1 MWGESKTLSLE
12 IVYTD
17 WPMKPIQAAQIPK
30 PDYPVRIIQFGTG
43 NFLRGFVDWMVQLM
57 NEQLDYQ
64 TSVHI
69 IQSHGKQIPSSFVEQ
84 QYNYHVLIRG
94 IAQGIQV
101 DEVKLV
107 TCIQGISNPH
117 IDHRSFLDLA
127 HLPELQIIV
136 SNTTEAGIKFQNGDG
151 SPTSPSQFF
160 PGNLTA
166 LLHERFSHFDGDRA
180 KGVFVLPCELIANNG
195 DILKAC
201 VLDYAKEW
209 RLSPEFEKWVDEAVH
224 FCNTLVDRIVPGF
237 PKEAVHDGL
246 LQFEDKLMVMAEP
259 YHFWA
264 VSCKKSLNSVF
275 PAAAAGLEF
284 LEVDDLEPYR
294 NRKVRI
300 LNGAHTAMVPY
311 AYLKGFRTVRAVI
324 EDNTLGEWVSALLAE
339 EVVPGLDN
347 QDAIQFA
354 EAVLDRFRNP
364 FIQHELASIAL
375 NCISKFRVRVLP
387 SILSYHSLNGEWPE
401 RLTEAFAALLRFYK
415 GSWKGEIL
423 PIQDEPELTAI
434 FVDAWSMPT
443 LEKTV
448 STLLQSEALWHMDLS
463 VYKDLQEKIICA
475 LKSWE

>member
-12 IVYTD
+12 IVYSYSS
-17 WPMKPIQAAQIPK
+17 MKPIHAAHIPK

-64 TSVHI
+64 SGVHI
-69 IQSHGKQIPSSFVEQ
+69 IQSHGKQIPSSFIEQ

-94 IAQGIQV
+94 IARGRQV

-127 HLPELQIIV
+127 HLPELKIIV

-151 SPTSPSQFF
+151 SPTSPSQLF

-166 LLHERFSHFDGDRA
+166 LLYERFTHFDGDKA

-195 DILKAC
+195 EILKAC
-201 VLDYAKEW
+201 VLNYAQDW
-209 RLSPEFEKWVDEAVH
+209 SLSAEFTDWIEEAVH
-224 FCNTLVDRIVPGF
+224 FCNTLVDRIVPGY
-237 PKEAVHDGL
+237 PKEAVQGAQ
-246 LQFEDKLMVMAEP
+246 LQFEDKLLVMAEP

-264 VSCKKSLNSVF
+264 VSCKKSLNTVF

-324 EDNTLGEWVSALLAE
+324 EDKTLGEWVRALLDE

-387 SILSYHSLNGEWPE
+387 SILAYHSLHGEWPK

-415 GSWKGEIL
+415 GTWKGEKL
-423 PIQDEPELTAI
+423 PIQDEPALIAV
-434 FVDAWSMPT
+434 FDAAWALPS
-443 LEKTV
+443 LEETV
-448 STLLQSEALWHMDLS
+448 ATLLQSEALWEMDLS
-463 VYKDLQEKIICA
+463 IYKDLQEKIIHT
-475 LKSWE
+475 LQKWD